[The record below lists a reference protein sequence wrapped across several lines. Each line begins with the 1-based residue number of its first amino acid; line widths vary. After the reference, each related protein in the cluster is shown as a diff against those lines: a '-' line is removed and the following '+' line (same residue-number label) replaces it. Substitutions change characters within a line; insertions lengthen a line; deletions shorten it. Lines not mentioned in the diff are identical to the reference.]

1 MTIVSTFRKGNYLQ
15 YMSIQNLWLLD
26 FLASRPIIG
35 KHWFKSGLILFFI
48 IFIRVNCRDEQ
59 LISDSVQSAKVL
71 INLKYFVK
79 TSNFFL
85 ILCSIWIISSYETN
99 VNILKKIFVGYYQSF
114 PECSKG
120 LASPQVDCPVTIII
134 IEFS

>member
-15 YMSIQNLWLLD
+15 YMSIQNLLLLD

-99 VNILKKIFVGYYQSF
+99 VNILKKIFVAL
-114 PECSKG
+114 PSK
-120 LASPQVDCPVTIII
+120 LVTRPSTTPTKLSSW
-134 IEFS
+134 EQP